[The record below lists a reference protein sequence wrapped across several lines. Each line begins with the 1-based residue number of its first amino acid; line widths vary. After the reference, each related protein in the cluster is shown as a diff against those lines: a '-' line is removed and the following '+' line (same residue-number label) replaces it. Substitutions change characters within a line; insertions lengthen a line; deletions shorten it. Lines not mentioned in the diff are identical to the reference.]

1 HPKRLSLGLHPVS
14 LGKTKEMGWN
24 SSTNVKTT
32 ANKTA
37 SSSNPPGWQ
46 EKREAGA
53 SAPASR
59 RLFFG
64 FAFGPAPGLGLGL
77 RLLGLYGRG
86 IRRLVE
92 GVADVPR
99 GRLDGV
105 VAHAGRLLLGRHL
118 AVTAE
123 VAELVALHA

>member
-1 HPKRLSLGLHPVS
+1 MLRVFACGL
-14 LGKTKEMGWN
+14 
-24 SSTNVKTT
+24 
-32 ANKTA
+32 
-37 SSSNPPGWQ
+37 
-46 EKREAGA
+46 R
-53 SAPASR
+53 
-59 RLFFG
+59 
-64 FAFGPAPGLGLGL
+64 LGL

-123 VAELVALHA
+123 VAELVALHALVREQVLRDALERVGVLGEDALSLGAGLVEDALDLLVDDGGGLLGIALRRAEIAADE